1 MKTTTILAIIAML
14 SATPAYA
21 TEAACADTVNVK
33 VSGLVCDFCARS
45 LEKLFGKQKEVSSIT
60 VDLDKGQVLLHMN
73 AGQSMDEAKITELI
87 TDSGYN
93 VTNIVKGC

>member
-45 LEKLFGKQKEVSSIT
+45 LEKLFGKQTEVSSIT
-60 VDLDKGQVLLHMN
+60 VDLDKGQVLLHMK
-73 AGQSMDEAKITELI
+73 AGQSMEDAKISQLI

-93 VTNIVKGC
+93 VTNIAKGC

>member
-1 MKTTTILAIIAML
+1 MKTITMIAVMAL
-14 SATPAYA
+14 LLTTPAYA
-21 TEAACADTVNVK
+21 AAPACADTVNVK

-60 VDLDKGQVLLHMN
+60 VDLDKGVVLIHMN
-73 AGQSMDEAKITELI
+73 AGQNMEDAKITQLI

-93 VTNIVKGC
+93 VTAIAKGC